1 MIVAVK
7 HRKISFGFDGEALT
21 MNQTTKK
28 QHYIW
33 RNYLAAWTKDNSNTG
48 QIMCLRDNHVFP
60 VSLMKIAHEN
70 YFYGV
75 KELSELE
82 RSIIFEMTIKN
93 KDGTQRAISEGWLN
107 LYCAP
112 FDYVDKMTALGC
124 SVLGHTERIE
134 IEENQTFKD
143 WNIEYIEKLHGIIE
157 STGMPY
163 ISMLRQNDLSFWN
176 DEADRDKF
184 GFFIS
189 NQYFRTK
196 KIRDSI
202 TTAFKICE
210 TTTNFSLDV
219 HPENM
224 WLPLSLIFAS
234 NVGVHIAHSFSAV
247 LFQSDDACFIVG
259 DQPVINTHS
268 TFDALTQPNDLEL
281 FYPITPYS
289 ALLLT
294 TDRKYVSGQTLKV
307 TADEVA
313 KYNVLEQRVAR
324 EMLFAKERSHLDA
337 FITSG

>member
-1 MIVAVK
+1 
-7 HRKISFGFDGEALT
+7 

-48 QIMCLRDNHVFP
+48 QIICLRDNHVFP
-60 VSLMKIAHEN
+60 VSLMNVAHEN

-82 RSIIFEMTIKN
+82 RSIIFELTIK
-93 KDGTQRAISEGWLN
+93 KTKGMQRKISEKWLN
-107 LYCAP
+107 LYCAS
-112 FDYVDKMTALGC
+112 FDYVDQMTALGC
-124 SVLGHTERIE
+124 SVLGHTDRIE
-134 IEENQTFKD
+134 IEEDQTFKN
-143 WNIEYIEKLHGIIE
+143 WNVEYIEKLHGVIE
-157 STGMPY
+157 STGIPY
-163 ISMLRQNDLSFWN
+163 ISSLRQNDLSFWN
-176 DEADRDKF
+176 GEADRDKF

-196 KIRDSI
+196 KIRDGI
-202 TTAFKICE
+202 ITAFELSKIA
-210 TTTNFSLDV
+210 TSFSMDI

-224 WLPLSLIFAS
+224 WLPLSFIFAS
-234 NVGVHIAHSFSAV
+234 NVGVYIAQSFSAV

-259 DQPVINTHS
+259 DQPVINTRS
-268 TFDALTQPNDLEL
+268 TFNILTNPNDLEL

-294 TDRKYVSGQTLKV
+294 TDQKYESGQTLKV
-307 TADEVA
+307 TANEVA
-313 KYNVLEQRVAR
+313 KYNVLEQMAAR
-324 EMLFAKERSHLDA
+324 EMLFAKERTHFDA